1 MMRKWIAVAI
11 ALALVLCV
19 VSEEDGNVNLKDGDR
34 LSETQY
40 GNLPDTSGE

>member
-1 MMRKWIAVAI
+1 MRSWIAVAI
-11 ALALVLCV
+11 TLALVLCV
-19 VSEEDGNVNLKDGDR
+19 VGEEDGSGLSFKDGDR